1 MHEDWLRGVLV
12 QASELAT
19 IEGAPQ
25 TARVLACAD
34 RILRYMQHAE
44 DWVLLSA
51 EMLCV
56 KDYVEL
62 IHARVGKRVALTWPR
77 DELFV
82 KRFSIV
88 SFVDAHC
95 SLEEILA
102 RPGDYAIA
110 LTRAEEGLLAEV
122 RAACEDGERA
132 YTCRIPT

>member
-1 MHEDWLRGVLV
+1 MRDEWMRGVLV

-34 RILRYMQHAE
+34 RILRYMRHPE
-44 DWVLLSA
+44 DWVPLVS

-62 IHARVGKRVALTWPR
+62 IHARVGKRVALVWPKE
-77 DELFV
+77 ELFV
-82 KRFSIV
+82 KRASVV
-88 SFVDAHC
+88 SFIDAHC

-102 RPGDYAIA
+102 RPGDYAITLTQTDGA
-110 LTRAEEGLLAEV
+110 LTAEV
-122 RAACEDGERA
+122 RAVCEDGERA
-132 YTCRIPT
+132 YTCSIPI

>member
-1 MHEDWLRGVLV
+1 MHDDWLRGVLV

-34 RILRYMQHAE
+34 RILRYMRHPE
-44 DWVLLSA
+44 DWVQLSA

-62 IHARVGKRVALTWPR
+62 IHARVGKRVALVWPR

-82 KRFSIV
+82 KRASIV
-88 SFVDAHC
+88 SFVDEHC

-102 RPGDYAIA
+102 RPGDYAIS
-110 LTRAEEGLLAEV
+110 LTRAESGLVAEV
-122 RAACEDGERA
+122 RVTLEDGEREF
-132 YTCRIPT
+132 TRLIPT

>member
-110 LTRAEEGLLAEV
+110 LTRAEEGLLA
-122 RAACEDGERA
+122 
-132 YTCRIPT
+132 